1 MTITRREMLQWSAA
15 AGAFVAVGVSGARPA
30 QAAEAADVIV
40 IGAGAAGLYAALQL
54 KDAGYKV
61 IVLEATDRAGGRCH
75 TADFLEKPVELGASQ
90 MGADYARVLDVAGRF
105 GLKTV
110 PGANI
115 NAPFCF
121 VYQGQLIAREK
132 WASADVNKTV
142 GPEREVLP
150 PSLLQYYLEKNSP
163 MRELDDWLKPEA
175 AAWDISTY
183 DFLKKAGASDAAIE
197 ICNAGFIDPDVYGRS
212 ALRQLQEG
220 ARMKRFMEA
229 LGKSRPD
236 LDFRKMNSFERAAV
250 TSSRI
255 VGGTQRVTDA
265 IAKHLGDAVRLNLPV
280 GIVDMRGKNVEV
292 TCAQGE
298 RFTAKHIIS
307 AVPFTALRRITIL
320 PTLPPVQDEAVREMP
335 YGRQSQVFLR
345 VKGEPYWEKDGLDAS
360 IWTDGPVSLVRQ
372 QIGGDVASGD
382 SQLTERWLVAALAFG
397 HKATQLDRLAPR
409 DRAQLVMDYLGR
421 IRPSMKGALE
431 YHHVHSWEQ
440 QQYIWGCSHDYLP
453 GKAAPWSQEMIKPHR
468 VMHFAGEHTR
478 RLEVGLESA
487 MEGGERAALEIVEKG

>member
-1 MTITRREMLQWSAA
+1 MTITRREILKWSAA
-15 AGAFVAVGVSGARPA
+15 AGAMAAAGAGHVRPA
-30 QAAEAADVIV
+30 RAAEAPDVIV
-40 IGAGAAGLYAALQL
+40 IGAGAAGLYSALLL

-61 IVLEATDRAGGRCH
+61 VVLEATNRTGGRCY

-121 VYQGQLIAREK
+121 AYQGQLIAREK
-132 WASADVNKTV
+132 WASSPLNKTV
-142 GPEREVLP
+142 GAERDVLP
-150 PSLLQYYLEKNSP
+150 PALLQYYMERFSP
-163 MRELDDWLKPEA
+163 LKELDDWLKPEA

-183 DFLKKAGASDAAIE
+183 EFLRKSGASDAAIE
-197 ICNAGFIDPDVYGRS
+197 ICNSGLIDPDVYGRS

-229 LGKSRPD
+229 LGKTRPD

-250 TSSRI
+250 TSNRI

-265 IAKHLGDAVRLNLPV
+265 MAKHLGDAVRLNMPV
-280 GIVDMRGKNVEV
+280 GIIDMRGTNVEV

-298 RFTAKHIIS
+298 RFTAKHVIS
-307 AVPFTALRRITIL
+307 AIPFTALRRISIL
-320 PTLPPVQDEAVREMP
+320 PGLPPVQDEAVRSMP

-345 VKGEPYWEKDGLDAS
+345 IKGEPYWQKDGLDAS

-372 QIGGDVASGD
+372 QIGGDVASGESELAD
-382 SQLTERWLVAALAFG
+382 RWLVAVLTFG
-397 HKATQLDRLAPR
+397 HKATQLDRLPPPER
-409 DRAQLVMDYLGR
+409 TQFVLDYLGR
-421 IRPSMKGALE
+421 IRPSMKGGLE
-431 YHHVHSWEQ
+431 PHHVHSWEQ
-440 QQYIWGCSHDYLP
+440 QQYAWGCSHDYLP
-453 GKAAPWSQEMIKPHR
+453 GKAAPWASEMIKPYKVLHL
-468 VMHFAGEHTR
+468 AGEHTR